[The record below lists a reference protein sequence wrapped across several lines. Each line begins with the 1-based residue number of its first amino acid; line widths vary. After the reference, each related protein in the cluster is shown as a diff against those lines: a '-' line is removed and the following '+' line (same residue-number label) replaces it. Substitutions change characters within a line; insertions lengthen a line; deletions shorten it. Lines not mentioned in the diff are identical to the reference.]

1 MTDRD
6 VDLIN
11 VQMMLINEPTFEGIK
26 PEIGMNVRVQMSR
39 FTTHDHIS
47 K

>member
-11 VQMMLINEPTFEGIK
+11 VQMMLVNEPTFEGIK
-26 PEIGMNVRVQMSR
+26 PEIGMNVADVQVHHPR
-39 FTTHDHIS
+39 PYF
-47 K
+47 